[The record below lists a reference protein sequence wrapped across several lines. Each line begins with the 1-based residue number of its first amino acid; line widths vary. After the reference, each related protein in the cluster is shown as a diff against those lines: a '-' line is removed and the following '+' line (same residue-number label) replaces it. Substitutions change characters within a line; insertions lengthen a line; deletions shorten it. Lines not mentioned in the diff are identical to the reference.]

1 VPKIEHPTAA
11 QEGQEIERVWK
22 ASYADP
28 DGIPHPVNEATMLA
42 YGVSST
48 PTLVLIDRDGI
59 VRMYRPTRMTEAEL
73 SHRIEALLAPAS
85 PPSR

>member
-1 VPKIEHPTAA
+1 M
-11 QEGQEIERVWK
+11 
-22 ASYADP
+22 
-28 DGIPHPVNEATMLA
+28 MLR

-73 SHRIEALLAPAS
+73 SRRIEALL
-85 PPSR
+85 PSR